1 MAAQPVTIR
10 SSVEYGTDNK
20 ALAQIAHESS
30 ESLSSTTFQKNPFL
44 DQDVAAHYRELYE
57 KAQYECRH
65 VFDPS
70 LEWTPA
76 EEKAIVRKLDWRVSL
91 WACVAFAA
99 LNIDRKNIAQA
110 VSDNMLDD
118 LGLSTNSYNYGNTIF
133 LVSFLLAEIPSQ
145 LVSKK
150 FGPDRWIPTQMVLW
164 SIVAASQA
172 AITGQA
178 GFYATRSLLGILEGG
193 FIPDLVLYM
202 SYWYTSRE
210 LPIRLSFFWSALS
223 LTVILNALM
232 AYGLLRMR
240 GIQDLA
246 GWRWLFLIEGLLTLV
261 IGAGSFFC
269 MPASAVQTKS
279 WWCPNG
285 WFSDREIGIIVN
297 RVLRDDPSKGDM
309 HNRQA
314 ITPRRLWRALS
325 DYDLWP
331 LYLIGLFVYVPQ
343 SPPST
348 YLTLTLKSLGFD
360 TFTTN
365 LLTIPSTAIG
375 ILTLLGITWIS
386 ERVNERSL
394 VSSFQAWWTLPCI
407 LALRFWPGVLT
418 SSTAWSTFALV
429 TVLLSYPYV
438 HAIVVAWTSTN
449 SGSVR
454 TRTISAAVYNCAVQV
469 GNVYSANIYRD
480 DDKPLYH
487 RGNDVLI
494 GINVL
499 AILLFFGTKAYY
511 MWRNRVRETKWRAM
525 TDEER
530 RVYLET
536 TKDEGNKRLDFRFVH

>member
-1 MAAQPVTIR
+1 
-10 SSVEYGTDNK
+10 
-20 ALAQIAHESS
+20 
-30 ESLSSTTFQKNPFL
+30 
-44 DQDVAAHYRELYE
+44 
-57 KAQYECRH
+57 
-65 VFDPS
+65 
-70 LEWTPA
+70 
-76 EEKAIVRKLDWRVSL
+76 
-91 WACVAFAA
+91 
-99 LNIDRKNIAQA
+99 
-110 VSDNMLDD
+110 
-118 LGLSTNSYNYGNTIF
+118 
-133 LVSFLLAEIPSQ
+133 
-145 LVSKK
+145 
-150 FGPDRWIPTQMVLW
+150 
-164 SIVAASQA
+164 
-172 AITGQA
+172 
-178 GFYATRSLLGILEGG
+178 
-193 FIPDLVLYM
+193 M

-232 AYGLLRMR
+232 AFGLLRMR

-279 WWCPNG
+279 WWCPKG

-314 ITPRRLWRALS
+314 ITPRRLWRAIC

-375 ILTLLGITWIS
+375 ILTLLSITWIS
-386 ERVNERSL
+386 ERVNERSI

-418 SSTAWSTFALV
+418 ASTAWATFSLV

-499 AILLFFGTKAYY
+499 AILLFFGTKVYY
-511 MWRNRVRETKWRAM
+511 TWRNRVRETKWQAM

-530 RVYLET
+530 RLYLET